1 MANYYVQNLVRPEEG
16 SQIIAGNTYT
26 VSFYNPYTMYVSS
39 WNTESDNFIK
49 LWYYDNEGYPHS
61 DPPLKKQTVVTGQ
74 NTFTFRLSDYGLS
87 PDNIYSEDGVYY
99 IFVEMSAYILENGK
113 FYQLFF
119 TSDEI
124 IKYQYGNVVFYMA
137 CGAPTACSVS
147 STLATG
153 DVTLSW
159 SGASAGTSNSITGY
173 KIQRCESSDGS
184 SWESWADLTTVSS
197 TSTSASLT
205 VSPPSTAGNYYKY
218 RVLTMGSAGSS
229 YYSGW
234 LESSNS
240 LRRDHTPLE
249 GFTDD
254 PLMVGVSPVKAL
266 HMQELQSHVNTLYA
280 FYGLGTYN
288 FTTITAGTTS
298 LAGWT
303 THVNQIR
310 AAIEDVCNAS
320 GKTHE
325 NWISFS
331 VNCPRADVIQ
341 QLRSVILTL

>member
-1 MANYYVQNLVRPEEG
+1 MGTVTLTPASGTGIPRGQSFNLTISADFAYSAHTYSNTLTVYVKKSESGGHSGYMDFNITQLPQTFTINPDSFAEGTYYYVRVTYEIWNG
-16 SQIIAGNTYT
+16 S
-26 VSFYNPYTMYVSS
+26 
-39 WNTESDNFIK
+39 
-49 LWYYDNEGYPHS
+49 
-61 DPPLKKQTVVTGQ
+61 
-74 NTFTFRLSDYGLS
+74 
-87 PDNIYSEDGVYY
+87 YSEGGGATYP
-99 IFVEMSAYILENGK
+99 ILD
-113 FYQLFF
+113 Y
-119 TSDEI
+119 S
-124 IKYQYGNVVFYMA
+124 A
-137 CGAPTACSVS
+137 CGAPTVCSVS

-153 DVTLSW
+153 DVILSW

-173 KIQRCESSDGS
+173 KIQRCESSDGAN
-184 SWESWADLTTVSS
+184 WGSWADLTTVSS

-205 VSPPSTAGNYYKY
+205 VSPPSTSGNYYKY
-218 RVLTMGSAGSS
+218 RVLTMGSAGPS

-240 LRRDHTPLE
+240 LRRDHAPLA

-254 PLMVGVSPVKAL
+254 PLTAGTSPVKAL
-266 HMQELQSHVNTLYA
+266 HMQELQSRVSTLRT

-288 FTTITAGTTS
+288 FTAITAGTTS

-325 NWISFS
+325 SWISFS

-341 QLRSVILTL
+341 QLRIVILAL